1 MTQNVW
7 EQEAVKDLVQLEEG
21 EFNLCD
27 FALFL
32 SVMKNE
38 TAHRNVLSIIMGEK
52 DLELKEVHVEEVIL
66 NRSGQRA
73 IRLDARATDISGRNF
88 ATEMQNDTE
97 QDDMR
102 RRARF
107 YQGLMDTP
115 VLKSGRETRYKYLPP
130 TIITFITQKDIF
142 GKGLAKYTFT
152 EQCEEIKDLHL
163 EDGTTKI
170 FLNMSSKNGEPV
182 LVSLLQ
188 YMKHTT
194 LENPEILVKDER
206 IMQLNEIVTEVKQSE
221 EWEAV
226 RMSILSIGL
235 ERGEKIGLEKG
246 LNRGEK
252 IGLEKGMARG
262 LSCGKVQGKAQSIL
276 ELLEENGPVS
286 EKTRNMILSE
296 TDMERLSVWLKAAAR
311 SGSEEDFLDRI
322 E

>member
-1 MTQNVW
+1 MM
-7 EQEAVKDLVQLEEG
+7 QLEDRES
-21 EFNLCD
+21 NLCD

-38 TAHRNVLSIIMGEK
+38 TAHRNILSIIIGEK
-52 DLELKEVHVEEVIL
+52 DLELKEV
-66 NRSGQRA
+66 
-73 IRLDARATDISGRNF
+73 
-88 ATEMQNDTE
+88 
-97 QDDMR
+97 
-102 RRARF
+102 
-107 YQGLMDTP
+107 
-115 VLKSGRETRYKYLPP
+115 
-130 TIITFITQKDIF
+130 
-142 GKGLAKYTFT
+142 
-152 EQCEEIKDLHL
+152 KDLHL

-246 LNRGEK
+246 
-252 IGLEKGMARG
+252 MARG

-322 E
+322 Q

>member
-1 MTQNVW
+1 MDRAESTEKNFLPHNR
-7 EQEAVKDLVQLEEG
+7 KD
-21 EFNLCD
+21 D
-27 FALFL
+27 AYFALFL

-38 TAHRNVLSIIMGEK
+38 TAHRNVLSIIMGERN
-52 DLELKEVHVEEVIL
+52 LELKEVHVEEVIL

-97 QDDMR
+97 QDDKR

-130 TIITFITQKDIF
+130 TIIIFITQKDIF

-311 SGSEEDFLDRI
+311 SGSEEDFLSRI
-322 E
+322 C

>member
-142 GKGLAKYTFT
+142 GKDLAKYTFT

-163 EDGTTKI
+163 EDGTIKI

-206 IMQLNEIVTEVKQSE
+206 IMQLNEIVIEVKQSE

-276 ELLEENGPVS
+276 ELLEESGPVS
-286 EKTRNMILSE
+286 ESTRRMILSE

-311 SGSEEDFLDRI
+311 AGSEEDFLARI
-322 E
+322 Q

>member
-52 DLELKEVHVEEVIL
+52 DLELKEVHVEEVLL
-66 NRSGQRA
+66 NRRGQRA
-73 IRLDARATDISGRNF
+73 IRLDARATDRSGRNF

-142 GKGLAKYTFT
+142 GKDLAKYTFT

-194 LENPEILVKDER
+194 LKNPEILVLLRGPSVKNN
-206 IMQLNEIVTEVKQSE
+206 LSHTGHCVVTGQG
-221 EWEAV
+221 WEKL
-226 RMSILSIGL
+226 RL
-235 ERGEKIGLEKG
+235 ERGGLALHSYRFYFWFECVSKG
-246 LNRGEK
+246 VASPIMHRNRRCPS
-252 IGLEKGMARG
+252 LLFSWL
-262 LSCGKVQGKAQSIL
+262 LSWKQRAYVPESQS
-276 ELLEENGPVS
+276 S
-286 EKTRNMILSE
+286 S
-296 TDMERLSVWLKAAAR
+296 S
-311 SGSEEDFLDRI
+311 
-322 E
+322 

>member
-1 MTQNVW
+1 M
-7 EQEAVKDLVQLEEG
+7 QLEDR

-38 TAHRNVLSIIMGEK
+38 TAHRNILSIIIGEK
-52 DLELKEVHVEEVIL
+52 DLELKEV
-66 NRSGQRA
+66 
-73 IRLDARATDISGRNF
+73 
-88 ATEMQNDTE
+88 
-97 QDDMR
+97 
-102 RRARF
+102 
-107 YQGLMDTP
+107 
-115 VLKSGRETRYKYLPP
+115 
-130 TIITFITQKDIF
+130 
-142 GKGLAKYTFT
+142 
-152 EQCEEIKDLHL
+152 KDLHL

-206 IMQLNEIVTEVKQSE
+206 LTQLDDIVTEVKQTE

-235 ERGEKIGLEKG
+235 E
-246 LNRGEK
+246 RGEK

-311 SGSEEDFLDRI
+311 SGSEEDFLSRI
-322 E
+322 C

>member
-7 EQEAVKDLVQLEEG
+7 EQEAVKDLVQLEG

-142 GKGLAKYTFT
+142 GKDLAKYTFT

-163 EDGTTKI
+163 EDGTIKI

-206 IMQLNEIVTEVKQSE
+206 IMQLNEIV
-221 EWEAV
+221 
-226 RMSILSIGL
+226 SILSIGL

-246 LNRGEK
+246 LN
-252 IGLEKGMARG
+252 
-262 LSCGKVQGKAQSIL
+262 QGKAQSIL
-276 ELLEENGPVS
+276 ELLEESGPVTM
-286 EKTRNMILSE
+286 KTRKMILDE
-296 TDMERLSVWLKAAAR
+296 TDAERLSVWLKAAAR
-311 SGSEEDFLDRI
+311 AGSEADFLSKI
-322 E
+322 C

>member
-27 FALFL
+27 FAVFL

-38 TAHRNVLSIIMGEK
+38 TAHRNVLSIRMGEK

-142 GKGLAKYTFT
+142 GKDLAKYTFT

-163 EDGTTKI
+163 EDGTIKI

-296 TDMERLSVWLKAAAR
+296 TDTERLSVWLKAAAR
-311 SGSEEDFLDRI
+311 SGSEEDFLSRI
-322 E
+322 C

>member
-206 IMQLNEIVTEVKQSE
+206 LTQLDDIVTEVKQTE

-235 ERGEKIGLEKG
+235 ERGEQIGLEN
-246 LNRGEK
+246 L
-252 IGLEKGMARG
+252 
-262 LSCGKVQGKAQSIL
+262 V
-276 ELLEENGPVS
+276 
-286 EKTRNMILSE
+286 
-296 TDMERLSVWLKAAAR
+296 
-311 SGSEEDFLDRI
+311 
-322 E
+322 

>member
-1 MTQNVW
+1 M
-7 EQEAVKDLVQLEEG
+7 
-21 EFNLCD
+21 
-27 FALFL
+27 
-32 SVMKNE
+32 
-38 TAHRNVLSIIMGEK
+38 
-52 DLELKEVHVEEVIL
+52 
-66 NRSGQRA
+66 
-73 IRLDARATDISGRNF
+73 DARATETEGRNF

-97 QDDMR
+97 KDDMR

-107 YQGLMDTP
+107 YQRLIDTP
-115 VLKSGRETRYKYLPP
+115 LLKSGRETRYKYLPP

-170 FLNMSSKNGEPV
+170 FLNMASKKGEPI

-206 IMQLNEIVTEVKQSE
+206 LTQLDDIVTEVKQSE

-235 ERGEKIGLEKG
+235 ERGEQIGLK
-246 LNRGEK
+246 
-252 IGLEKGMARG
+252 KGMAK
-262 LSCGKVQGKAQSIL
+262 SVL

-286 EKTRNMILSE
+286 EKTKKMILSE
-296 TDMERLSVWLKAAAR
+296 TDMECLSNWLKIAAK
-311 SGSEEDFLDRI
+311 SGSEEEFLATVKKI
-322 E
+322 

>member
-38 TAHRNVLSIIMGEK
+38 TAHRDILSIIIGEK
-52 DLELKEVHVEEVIL
+52 DLELKEV
-66 NRSGQRA
+66 
-73 IRLDARATDISGRNF
+73 
-88 ATEMQNDTE
+88 
-97 QDDMR
+97 
-102 RRARF
+102 
-107 YQGLMDTP
+107 
-115 VLKSGRETRYKYLPP
+115 
-130 TIITFITQKDIF
+130 
-142 GKGLAKYTFT
+142 
-152 EQCEEIKDLHL
+152 KDLHL

-206 IMQLNEIVTEVKQSE
+206 LTQLDDIVTEVKQTE

-235 ERGEKIGLEKG
+235 ERGEQIGLEN
-246 LNRGEK
+246 L
-252 IGLEKGMARG
+252 
-262 LSCGKVQGKAQSIL
+262 V
-276 ELLEENGPVS
+276 
-286 EKTRNMILSE
+286 
-296 TDMERLSVWLKAAAR
+296 
-311 SGSEEDFLDRI
+311 
-322 E
+322 